1 METLYFI
8 LGMLSVVTV
17 VLTVVAVYG
26 IVKYNQSQKQIN
38 NLQREI
44 EETQRGVWRESES
57 INRRIDRDDESRWR
71 ASEEIRR
78 KMEELQSY
86 IDSRVDKLDAKY
98 TPKGVKQQING

>member
-8 LGMLSVVTV
+8 LGILSVVTV

-26 IVKYNQSQKQIN
+26 IVKHNQSQTQIN
-38 NLQREI
+38 NLHREMEEIQRDM
-44 EETQRGVWRESES
+44 WRESES

-71 ASEEIRR
+71 ASEEIHR
-78 KMEELQSY
+78 KMDELQSY

-98 TPKGVKQQING
+98 SPKGVKQQING

>member
-38 NLQREI
+38 NLHREI
-44 EETQRGVWRESES
+44 EEVQRCMWRDFES
-57 INRRIDRDDESRWR
+57 INRRIDRDDESKWR
-71 ASEEIRR
+71 ASEEIRG

-98 TPKGVKQQING
+98 SPKGVKQQING

>member
-26 IVKYNQSQKQIN
+26 IVKHNQLQKQIN

-44 EETQRGVWRESES
+44 EEIQRGMWRESES
-57 INRRIDRDDESRWR
+57 INRRIDREDESKWR
-71 ASEEIRR
+71 AIDEFHKRLD
-78 KMEELQSY
+78 ELQSY

-98 TPKGVKQQING
+98 SPKGVRQQING

>member
-8 LGMLSVVTV
+8 LGILSVVTV

-26 IVKYNQSQKQIN
+26 IVKHNQLQTQIN
-38 NLQREI
+38 NLHREMEEIQRDM
-44 EETQRGVWRESES
+44 WRESES

-71 ASEEIRR
+71 ASEEIHR
-78 KMEELQSY
+78 KMDELQSY

-98 TPKGVKQQING
+98 SPKGVKQQING

>member
-26 IVKYNQSQKQIN
+26 IVRHNQSQKQIN
-38 NLQREI
+38 NLHREI
-44 EETQRGVWRESES
+44 EEIQRGMWREFES
-57 INRRIDRDDESRWR
+57 INRRIDRDDESKWH

-98 TPKGVKQQING
+98 SPKGVKQQING

>member
-26 IVKYNQSQKQIN
+26 IVKYNQSQNQIN

-57 INRRIDRDDESRWR
+57 INRRIDRDDESKWR

>member
-57 INRRIDRDDESRWR
+57 INRRIDRDDESKWR

>member
-1 METLYFI
+1 
-8 LGMLSVVTV
+8 MLSVVTV

-26 IVKYNQSQKQIN
+26 IVRHNQSQKQIN
-38 NLQREI
+38 NLHREI
-44 EETQRGVWRESES
+44 EEIQRGMWREFES
-57 INRRIDRDDESRWR
+57 INRRIDRDDESKWR

-98 TPKGVKQQING
+98 SPKGVKQQING

>member
-26 IVKYNQSQKQIN
+26 IVRHNQLQTQIN
-38 NLQREI
+38 NLHREI
-44 EETQRGVWRESES
+44 EEVQRGMWRESES

-71 ASEEIRR
+71 AMDEFNKRL
-78 KMEELQSY
+78 EELQSY

-98 TPKGVKQQING
+98 SPKGVKQQING

>member
-26 IVKYNQSQKQIN
+26 IVKYNQSQTQIN

-44 EETQRGVWRESES
+44 EEVQRGMWRESES
-57 INRRIDRDDESRWR
+57 INRRIDRDDESKWR
-71 ASEEIRR
+71 ASEEIRG

-98 TPKGVKQQING
+98 SPKGVKQQING

>member
-26 IVKYNQSQKQIN
+26 IVKYNQSQTQIN

-44 EETQRGVWRESES
+44 EEVQRGMWRESES
-57 INRRIDRDDESRWR
+57 INRRIDRDDESKWR
-71 ASEEIRR
+71 AMDEFNKRL
-78 KMEELQSY
+78 EELQSY

>member
-26 IVKYNQSQKQIN
+26 IVRHNQSQKQIN
-38 NLQREI
+38 NLHREI
-44 EETQRGVWRESES
+44 EEIQRGMWREFKS
-57 INRRIDRDDESRWR
+57 INRRIDRDDESKWR

-98 TPKGVKQQING
+98 SPKGVKQQING

>member
-17 VLTVVAVYG
+17 VLTAVAVYG

-38 NLQREI
+38 NLYREI
-44 EETQRGVWRESES
+44 EEIQRGVWRESES
-57 INRRIDRDDESRWR
+57 INRRIDRDDESKWR

-98 TPKGVKQQING
+98 SPKGVKQQING

>member
-38 NLQREI
+38 NLHREI
-44 EETQRGVWRESES
+44 EETQRGMWRDFES
-57 INRRIDRDDESRWR
+57 INRRIDRDNESKWR